1 MIQLRR
7 YLWRAVMVPTLGLLF
22 VLMALSALFAFIYEL
37 ESLSENYRAGQAL
50 MYVLTTSPRTLVEFM
65 PMAILLGTLL
75 GLGLLANSSEL
86 TVMRAAGVSTL
97 RISWMVMRPAIF
109 LLSVSLLV
117 GEYLAPYTEQVAQSN
132 RAMAESGGSA
142 LRSKYGYWHREGQEF
157 IHINAVQPNGVLYGV
172 TRYRYDEQNRLT
184 EALFV
189 ERAIFQ
195 GSYWFTEGV
204 SGSRILEN
212 GTESHASVS
221 SIWETSLTP
230 QVLAMVILK
239 PEHLALG
246 KLMIYAE
253 YMAKQGLE
261 ADEYWLAF
269 WQKLLQPLATLGLVL
284 IATSFVFGPLREV
297 TMGLRMTAGIAT
309 GLFFHYGQQFFGHM
323 SLVFDSSPFLAASV
337 PAFISLFV
345 GVLMLLRAR

>member
-1 MIQLRR
+1 
-7 YLWRAVMVPTLGLLF
+7 
-22 VLMALSALFAFIYEL
+22 
-37 ESLSENYRAGQAL
+37 
-50 MYVLTTSPRTLVEFM
+50 
-65 PMAILLGTLL
+65 
-75 GLGLLANSSEL
+75 
-86 TVMRAAGVSTL
+86 
-97 RISWMVMRPAIF
+97 
-109 LLSVSLLV
+109 
-117 GEYLAPYTEQVAQSN
+117 
-132 RAMAESGGSA
+132 

-195 GSYWFTEGV
+195 RSYWFTDGV
-204 SGSRILEN
+204 GGSRIRGN
-212 GTESHASVS
+212 GTESQASVS
-221 SIWETSLTP
+221 SIWETSLTR